1 MDKKIIYLDSASTT
15 KVNET
20 VLTEM
25 LPYFSEKY
33 GNANSL
39 HQIGQICNKA
49 IANSRETIAKDFNC
63 NPNELFFTSCGSEAN
78 NWAIKG
84 YALANKN
91 KGNHIIISAIEHDSI
106 LESAKFLKSIG
117 FNISYVKP
125 QKDGHVNVSSIE
137 KLITNKTILISVMAV
152 NNETGC
158 IQPIED
164 ISKIA
169 RKNNIAYH
177 VDFVQAL
184 SQFVPNVKKI
194 RPDLLTISS
203 HKIHGPKGIGLLY
216 IKHGTHII
224 DLLDGGSQEFGKRA
238 GTSNT
243 PLIVG
248 FAKAIEINC
257 NNRINNANY
266 YKKLNYLFLST
277 LKNNGID
284 YIINGCQPKVENIL
298 NISFPN
304 IDAEGLLHILDE
316 KGICI
321 SVGSACNSTN
331 KKPSHVLKS
340 MGISLSIIN
349 SSVRISFDEFIS
361 EDDIIYSANVISDTI
376 KTIKKMKGWYP
387 SFFN

>member
-1 MDKKIIYLDSASTT
+1 MKRVVFSLLKIFLKFQEKII
-15 KVNET
+15 
-20 VLTEM
+20 
-25 LPYFSEKY
+25 
-33 GNANSL
+33 
-39 HQIGQICNKA
+39 
-49 IANSRETIAKDFNC
+49 R
-63 NPNELFFTSCGSEAN
+63 PN
-78 NWAIKG
+78 
-84 YALANKN
+84 
-91 KGNHIIISAIEHDSI
+91 
-106 LESAKFLKSIG
+106 
-117 FNISYVKP
+117 
-125 QKDGHVNVSSIE
+125 
-137 KLITNKTILISVMAV
+137 
-152 NNETGC
+152 
-158 IQPIED
+158 
-164 ISKIA
+164 
-169 RKNNIAYH
+169 
-177 VDFVQAL
+177 
-184 SQFVPNVKKI
+184 
-194 RPDLLTISS
+194 LLTISS

-376 KTIKKMKGWYP
+376 KTIKKMKG
-387 SFFN
+387 